1 MTDAATIVDAD
12 PRWPLRYE
20 EVAAGIREA
29 VGGAV
34 DEVHHVGSTSVP
46 GCAAKD
52 CIDVLVLVDAAV
64 PPPEVTRDVIRPLE
78 SAGWVHRADLA
89 WFMPERWFL
98 HRDAP
103 FGVNVH
109 VERRGLPGAV
119 RDTRLVVRDALRADP
134 GLRDRYV
141 GLKRSL
147 ARSSP
152 DLDAY
157 SEGKSELLLGVI
169 ADAAARGDRCGVHLR
184 AEHPG
189 SPAATSLVADY
200 VGHLVRD
207 VPGGFDC
214 AMDAPPPAGSFE
226 PPRGT
231 FLVARDDAEPVAC
244 GAMWEVAPGIAELKR
259 MWVAP
264 THRGLGLG
272 RRLLEALESAARAAG
287 HHTSRLDSMHSLAA
301 AVALYRSAGYSEVP
315 PYNHNPNATI
325 WMERSL
331 R

>member
-1 MTDAATIVDAD
+1 MTDAVTIVEAD

-20 EVAAGIREA
+20 EVADGLRTAL
-29 VGGAV
+29 GGAAS
-34 DEVHHVGSTSVP
+34 EVHHVGSTSVA

-52 CIDVLVLVDAAV
+52 CVDVLVLVNATM
-64 PPPEVTRDVIRPLE
+64 PPSEVERDVVRPLE
-78 SAGWVHRADLA
+78 AAGYVHEADLA

-98 HRDAP
+98 HRAAP
-103 FGVNVH
+103 FAVHVH
-109 VERRGLPGAV
+109 VERHGRPGAV

-134 GLRDRYV
+134 GLRDGYV

-152 DLDAY
+152 DRDAY
-157 SEGKSELLLGVI
+157 SEGKSEFLLAVI

-184 AEHPG
+184 AEHPE
-189 SPAATSLVADY
+189 SPAAASLVADY
-200 VGHLVRD
+200 VGHLARD

-214 AMDAPPPAGSFE
+214 ATDAPPPPGSFE

-244 GAMWEVAPGIAELKR
+244 GAMWEVSPGIAEVKR

-264 THRGLGLG
+264 THQGLGLG
-272 RRLLEALESAARAAG
+272 RRLLEALESSARARG
-287 HHTSRLDSMHSLAA
+287 LHTARLDSMHALTA
-301 AVALYRSAGYSEVP
+301 AVALYRSAGYEEIP
-315 PYNHNPNATI
+315 PYNDNPNATV
-325 WMERSL
+325 WMQRPL